1 MRSSNCIDFRDVGT
15 LTGHVERFLETQSEA
30 RINEIKEMVVKSMD
44 EISRSL
50 AEAAA
55 ELAALDAR
63 RAGLVTRITELQQE
77 KAALLPTPEMPLQS
91 DRLPSV
97 ANQSSQESK
106 IALFRRLFRGREDV
120 YPKRFESVKT
130 GKKGYQPVCGNEWV
144 EGICEKPR
152 IRCEDCQHRQFLP
165 ITDQV
170 VKNHLL
176 GMDPQD
182 RPGRDFTMG
191 VYPMLLDETCW
202 FLAADFDKVS
212 WQTDAGAFQRVL
224 QNSPRRP
231 RD

>member
-1 MRSSNCIDFRDVGT
+1 MT
-15 LTGHVERFLETQSEA
+15 LLAGCVEPFLKTQYKTGSTRAKAAVTNL
-30 RINEIKEMVVKSMD
+30 D
-44 EISRSL
+44 EIGRSL
-50 AEAAA
+50 AEMEA

-63 RAGLVTRITELQQE
+63 RADLLARITELQQE

-91 DRLPSV
+91 DRLLSV
-97 ANQSSQESK
+97 TNQSSQESK
-106 IALFRRLFRGREDV
+106 IALFRHLFRGREDV

-144 EGICEKPR
+144 EGICDKPK
-152 IRCEDCQHRQFLP
+152 IRCEDCRHRKFLP

-182 RPGRDFTMG
+182 RLGRDFTMG

-212 WQTDAGAFQRVL
+212 WQADAGAFLETCRLFNVPAAL
-224 QNSPRRP
+224 ERSRSGNGGHV
-231 RD
+231 